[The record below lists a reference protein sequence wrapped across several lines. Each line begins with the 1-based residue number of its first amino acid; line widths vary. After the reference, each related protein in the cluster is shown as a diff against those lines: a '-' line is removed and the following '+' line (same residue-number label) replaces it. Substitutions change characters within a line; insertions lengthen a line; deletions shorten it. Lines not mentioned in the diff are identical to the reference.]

1 MPLTVKNYVSDGSV
15 LLAFDMPQ
23 PGDDFAGFAIQC
35 TPKGGQPY
43 FLQNRLSL
51 TQGVHSDTP
60 AGQMPWTTSDKA
72 PFQKFYWMHFPETVD
87 QIKQYDYEITAMYFQ
102 GGSQDLKKG
111 DSARTSADFTTFG
124 SQYANFTPGFTRG
137 YLSSQA
143 YATKF
148 KNAPIRPVSKTK
160 QMDYDTKP
168 FAPQYEWLGYSARKL
183 VFNMLNEALQDK
195 TIHIDLF
202 AYDLDEPDFIKGIVQ
217 LGKEGRLRAFLDN
230 ASLHTKKGAVEIDAH
245 KAILA
250 AAGEQNV
257 VQGCFKR
264 FAHCKVMVARRNG
277 APFKVFTGSANFS
290 VRGLY
295 VQANNCF
302 VINDPKAAG
311 GYGQAFDVAF
321 TQQQQLKS
329 SGKVATAFA
338 KSPIA
343 AGYLDCSGPNLPKFK
358 VAFSPHTSAEV
369 SLGVVSDAIKNA
381 KSSVIFSVM
390 QLGGGGDVM
399 SGLNT
404 LNQRPD
410 IFAYGMTQSAGGVK
424 LFAPGSAQH
433 GAFAAFSYLKGK
445 VPPPFD
451 AEYSGGGGIVIHDK
465 FVVVDF
471 NGDNPAVFTGS
482 SNLAGGG
489 EEANGDSLLAIYDSN
504 LARGFAVEGIRLVD
518 HYHFRMMEAQHPS
531 SDAITLQGPD
541 GQAKKW
547 WAPYYDK
554 ADNKY
559 AERVLFSQGHQ
570 ALVAQVAT
578 GTTGASTVVGKAAPA
593 TGSATPSI
601 PIPPPVTTST
611 TTPPAQKPSKGT
623 KSGGG
628 AKKTGGKKKAGSA
641 KKAGAGKKSTKGGK
655 KTGGRKKTTG
665 KKASAGRKTTA
676 AKRRSTT
683 KKSSKKGAGAK
694 KSRGKKGRKTSKSS
708 RSPRKKK

>member
-1 MPLTVKNYVSDGSV
+1 MPLTVKSYVSDGSV

-23 PGDDFAGFAIQC
+23 PSDDFAGFAIQC
-35 TPKGGQPY
+35 TPKGGQPAY
-43 FLQNRLSL
+43 LQNRLSL
-51 TQGVHSDTP
+51 SQGVHSDTP
-60 AGQMPWTTSDKA
+60 AGQLPWTTSDKA

-87 QIKQYDYEITAMYFQ
+87 TIKQYTYTVTAMYFQ
-102 GGSQDLKKG
+102 GGGQGLKAG
-111 DSARTSADFTTFG
+111 DSASTSVDFGTFG
-124 SQYANFTPGFTRG
+124 SEFSNFTPGFTRG

-143 YATKF
+143 YATRF
-148 KNAPIRPVSKTK
+148 KNAPIRPNSKTK
-160 QMDYDTKP
+160 QMQYDTKP
-168 FAPQYEWLGYSARKL
+168 FAAQYAWLGYSARKL

-195 TIHIDLF
+195 SIHIDLF
-202 AYDLDEPDFIKGIVQ
+202 AYDLDEPDFIQGIIQ

-230 ASLHTKKGAVEIDAH
+230 ASLHTKAGAVEIDAH

-250 AAGEQNV
+250 AAGPKNV

-264 FAHCKVMVARRNG
+264 FAHCKVMIARRNG
-277 APFKVFTGSANFS
+277 TPFKVFTGSANFS

-321 TQQQQLKS
+321 NAQLALDAS
-329 SGKVATAFA
+329 SGSSRKVAGTFA

-343 AGYLDCSGPNLPKFK
+343 AAYLDCSGPNLPNFK

-369 SLGVVSDAIKNA
+369 SLQVVADAIKNA
-381 KSSVIFSVM
+381 KSSVIFSIM

-399 SGLNT
+399 SELNT

-518 HYHFRMMEAQHPS
+518 HYHFRMLEAQHPS
-531 SDAITLQGPD
+531 DAPITLQAAGSTD
-541 GQAKKW
+541 KKW
-547 WAPYYDK
+547 WAPYYDNT
-554 ADNKY
+554 DNKY
-559 AERVLFSQGHQ
+559 AERVLFSQGHA
-570 ALVAQVAT
+570 ALVAQAAAA
-578 GTTGASTVVGKAAPA
+578 GTTTSSTVVGKATPA
-593 TGSATPSI
+593 SGPTGTTSATASTK
-601 PIPPPVTTST
+601 PPKTS
-611 TTPPAQKPSKGT
+611 AASKPKKSAGGK

-628 AKKTGGKKKAGSA
+628 KKPAKGGKKKSGASKKPA
-641 KKAGAGKKSTKGGK
+641 KKASTRSKGA
-655 KTGGRKKTTG
+655 
-665 KKASAGRKTTA
+665 A
-676 AKRRSTT
+676 AKRRSTA
-683 KKSSKKGAGAK
+683 KKSSSSKKGASSK
-694 KSRGKKGRKTSKSS
+694 KSSASKGKKKAAH
-708 RSPRKKK
+708 PRKKK